1 MLTIRGCLQAV
12 YKFKHTLS
20 HFITSVFENMA
31 CEDIHKLCCR
41 WILEYDC
48 WRMWTKF
55 AQLGSV
61 DGIPNRAGQWQDSPY
76 PEKLDDSKTDGCRV
90 LMFFMCK
97 ISEAANEVSDTAIQ
111 FDVMPQ
117 RTNLE
122 AAIDLLGR
130 IWHHF
135 NGDLESGEMRDVQL
149 CLRRH
154 AVLTPLRKNDRLTA
168 KVYGRFSV
176 CGY

>member
-1 MLTIRGCLQAV
+1 
-12 YKFKHTLS
+12 
-20 HFITSVFENMA
+20 MA
-31 CEDIHKLCCR
+31 CEDIDKLCYR

-48 WRMWTKF
+48 WQMWTKF

-76 PEKLDDSKTDGCRV
+76 PEKLDDSKSDGYRV

-97 ISEAANEVSDTAIQ
+97 ISDAANEVSDTATQ
-111 FDVMPQ
+111 HDVTVTPQ

-122 AAIDLLGR
+122 AAIDLVGR

-135 NGDLESGEMRDVQL
+135 SEVLESGEVKDVQL
-149 CLRRH
+149 CLKRH

-168 KVYGRFSV
+168 KVYGRFICFWLLMFLQFHDESAF
-176 CGY
+176 CRLY